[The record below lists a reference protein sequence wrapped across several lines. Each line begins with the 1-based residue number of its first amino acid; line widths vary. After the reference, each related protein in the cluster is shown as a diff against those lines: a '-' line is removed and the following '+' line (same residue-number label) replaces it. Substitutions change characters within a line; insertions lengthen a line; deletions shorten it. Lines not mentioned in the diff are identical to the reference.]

1 MPANSSESPHCGEA
15 IQAWGLW
22 EMLQSQIKHLPFVID
37 YTWERILTLVRNVG
51 GPSCTKSH
59 LQEHQRIHTREKPF
73 RCDLCGKNF
82 QHRSAFNNHCLVH
95 TGEKPYKCEEYRK
108 QFTYSSNLHL
118 HQRVH
123 TGEKPYKCFIQPF
136 QFQAHRRIHTGEK
149 LYVCEVCSKG
159 FVYCSRFQAH
169 HGVHTGEKPYSREE
183 CVASGGTPIIKF
195 I

>member
-22 EMLQSQIKHLPFVID
+22 EMLQSQIKHLPFIID
-37 YTWERILTLVRNVG
+37 YTWERILTVVRNVG

-82 QHRSAFNNHCLVH
+82 QHRSAFNNHCM
-95 TGEKPYKCEEYRK
+95 
-108 QFTYSSNLHL
+108 
-118 HQRVH
+118 VH

-136 QFQAHRRIHTGEK
+136 QFQAHRRIRTGEK